1 MARNSAGQRHKR
13 EQVKAVEQARA
24 KRITQIQVWAGVSA
38 AVVGIAALGF
48 LTWPEPEVGSIEAE
62 SWDLPA
68 LVGDERIALSDFEG
82 KPTVAA
88 FFASWCTVCE
98 GEIPEFLA
106 VSQEIGNDINFVG
119 INTQDNGRGGGDAD
133 KWGITGEWKIA
144 KDIGGRSA
152 SGLSMDAF
160 GARDMPLTV
169 FYDET
174 GSVAHVLRGGIS
186 ADQLLDLLEDLF
198 GYTA

>member
-1 MARNSAGQRHKR
+1 M
-13 EQVKAVEQARA
+13 
-24 KRITQIQVWAGVSA
+24 TQIKVWAGVTA
-38 AVVGIAALGF
+38 AVVGVAALVF
-48 LTWPEPEVGSIEAE
+48 LTWPEPEVGSIEAW

-68 LVGDERIALSDFEG
+68 LVGDERIALSDFGG

-106 VSQEIGNDINFVG
+106 VSQEVGDDINLVG

-133 KWGITGEWKIA
+133 KWGITGEWPIA

-152 SGLSMDAF
+152 SGLSVEVF
-160 GARDMPLTV
+160 GARGMPLTV
-169 FYDET
+169 FYDEE

-186 ADQLLDLLEDLF
+186 ADRLLELLDELF
-198 GYTA
+198 GYRV